1 MVDVGQFNIAKADG
15 AMAIKPIWVDN
26 KHVTDEGII
35 QWVGEYLPIL
45 EQIHENRIRKMN
57 VHLCWYLNEL
67 NSMNSPRFMLANR
80 QVMPIPLEAVPI
92 LVSHLY
98 DLTESRVSKLSLY
111 KASFEVVPTHI
122 DDGDKLSARLLK
134 PCLDS
139 VARINN
145 FDFVIQDAERWTA
158 IFSEVF
164 VGIEWDKNLG
174 DKDEKGTPVGDVSI
188 RIKEPYW
195 VLYEPKRDWRDVTFI
210 LEIDEILH
218 IDEARKKFKK
228 PQLQADQN
236 TQIFGFQ
243 NSVEGAKE
251 LDEIVVYRLIYKPSE
266 YLPDGLVVRIAG
278 NQVVYRA
285 DKYPYSHN
293 DFPYERHT
301 DIDVPGRIFPISFY
315 NYLIPMQH
323 AYNKMT
329 ALIHRNIA
337 LCSHPKWIADKGSVA
352 MQALG
357 NTASIAWVNPGMRQ
371 PKLEVYNPV
380 SNDIY
385 TFRNDM
391 RSEMQT
397 ISGTQGISRGTPPP
411 GARAAS
417 MLRFYEE
424 QETQRQSTKISKHN
438 DLIKRIMTKSGG
450 VIGDYYPNSPERLIR
465 TVGKFNQ
472 YNIRRFQQTKLS
484 ANYEVLIQNS
494 TGFSETRA
502 GKIEEIGFI
511 QEKVPGAL
519 SNEQIADILELST
532 PQKAYDIITAALKLA
547 EKENQ
552 DMMEGIPCAA
562 PQKWEDHFVHWRT
575 HVIFMQTETFK
586 RLPML
591 FQEEFF
597 AHVKIHEMEMDE
609 MGADPAS
616 LAAQMLAGLPNYPI
630 FWKRRTPKP
639 VPIPTGGGAQPSPSP
654 SPVASAENGAGLSMS
669 SSESE
674 VGGGAP
680 PQGAEAN
687 TSQDLQPMEA

>member
-1 MVDVGQFNIAKADG
+1 MTDVGQFNIAKADG
-15 AMAIKPIWVDN
+15 ISAIKPIWVDD
-26 KHVTDEGII
+26 KHKSDAGII
-35 QWVGEYLPIL
+35 EWFGQTLPYL
-45 EQIHENRIRKMN
+45 EQAHEPRIRRCSY
-57 VHLCWYLNEL
+57 HLAWYLNEL
-67 NSMNSPRFMLANR
+67 DNMNTPRFMLSNR
-80 QVMPIPLEAVPI
+80 QTMPIPLASVPVLI
-92 LVSHLY
+92 SHLY

-111 KASFEVVPTHI
+111 KASFDVVPTHI
-122 DDGDKLSARLLK
+122 DDGDRLSARLLK
-134 PCLDS
+134 PCLDA

-145 FDFVIQDAERWTA
+145 FDFVIQDSERWAA

-164 VGIEWDKNLG
+164 IGTEWDEQLG
-174 DKDEKGTPVGDVSI
+174 DKDEKTGKPVGDVRIS
-188 RIKEPYW
+188 IKEPYW
-195 VLYEPKRDWRDVTFI
+195 VLYEPKRDWSKVSFLI
-210 LEIDEILH
+210 EIDEILH
-218 IDEARKKFKK
+218 IEEARKKYNQ
-228 PQLQADQN
+228 PLLAPDMN

-243 NSVEGAKE
+243 NSIEGAKE
-251 LDEIVVYRLIYKPSE
+251 TDEIVIYRLIYKPSK
-266 YLPDGLVVRIAG
+266 YLPDGLVVKIAG
-278 NQVVYRA
+278 
-285 DKYPYSHN
+285 DKIVEKSKEYPYSHN

-329 ALIHRNIA
+329 AMIHRNIA
-337 LCSHPKWIADKGSVA
+337 LCSHPKWVADKGSVA

-371 PKLEVYNPV
+371 PKLEVFNSVP
-380 SNDIY
+380 NDVY
-385 TFRNDM
+385 KFRDDM

-397 ISGTQGISRGTPPP
+397 ISGTQGISRGSPPP

-438 DLIKRIMTKSGG
+438 DLIKRIMTKCGG
-450 VIGDYYPNSPERLIR
+450 IIGDYYPNAPERLIR

-472 YNIRRFQQTKLS
+472 YNIRRLQRVKLS

-519 SNEQIADILELST
+519 SNEQIADILELNT

-552 DMMEGIPCAA
+552 DMMEGIPVAA
-562 PQKWEDHFVHWRT
+562 PKKWEDHFVHWRT

-586 RLPML
+586 RLPIL
-591 FQEEFF
+591 FQEYFF
-597 AHVKIHEMEMDE
+597 EHVRIHEMQMDE
-609 MGADPAS
+609 MGADPQS
-616 LAAQMLAGLPNYPI
+616 LAGQMLAGLPNYPI
-630 FWKRRTPKP
+630 FWSRKAPKP
-639 VPIPTGGGAQPSPSP
+639 LPAAPAGQQAPQQQEKAPQTAGGEGLAPPATGE
-654 SPVASAENGAGLSMS
+654 AE
-669 SSESE
+669 
-674 VGGGAP
+674 GGAP

-687 TSQDLQPMEA
+687 TSQDLQPMES